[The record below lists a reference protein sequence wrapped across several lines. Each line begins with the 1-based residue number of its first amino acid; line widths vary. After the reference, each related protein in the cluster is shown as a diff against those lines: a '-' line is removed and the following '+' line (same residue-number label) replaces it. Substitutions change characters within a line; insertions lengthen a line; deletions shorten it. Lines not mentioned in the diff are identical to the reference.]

1 MGGAL
6 SPTGIYPFTDFKA
19 ERTRSYE
26 FGLSVRFWN
35 KLSAEVT
42 YYKSNTYNQT
52 FIGDLPEFSGYKQIY
67 LQAGNVQNH
76 GWEASLGYR
85 DSFKD
90 FSFSSNLTFS
100 RNVNEIK
107 EMVENYHTSMSPE
120 PINVPEVRKD
130 NGRVILKVGGSI
142 NDIYA
147 NTFLKKDSQGYVEI
161 KQDGSF
167 GLEQG
172 EPVFLGKT
180 APDFNMGWSNSFCLL
195 YTSPSPR
202 DA

>member
-1 MGGAL
+1 MRYL
-6 SPTGIYPFTDFKA
+6 PTGIYPFTDFKA

-120 PINVPEVRKD
+120 PINIPEVRKD
-130 NGRVILKVGGSI
+130 NGRVILKVGGVSMI
-142 NDIYA
+142 FMPI
-147 NTFLKKDSQGYVEI
+147 
-161 KQDGSF
+161 
-167 GLEQG
+167 
-172 EPVFLGKT
+172 
-180 APDFNMGWSNSFCLL
+180 
-195 YTSPSPR
+195 PS
-202 DA
+202 

>member
-1 MGGAL
+1 MTTPIIGGAL
-6 SPTGIYPFTDFKA
+6 APTGIYPFTDFKA

-26 FGLSVRFWN
+26 LGLSVRLWN

-85 DSFKD
+85 DSFGD

-107 EMVENYHTSMSPE
+107 EMVENYRTDMSPE

-130 NGRVILKVGGSI
+130 NGRVILKSRRQHQRYI
-142 NDIYA
+142 CQY
-147 NTFLKKDSQGYVEI
+147 FLEERQSGV
-161 KQDGSF
+161 
-167 GLEQG
+167 
-172 EPVFLGKT
+172 
-180 APDFNMGWSNSFCLL
+180 C
-195 YTSPSPR
+195 
-202 DA
+202 

>member
-1 MGGAL
+1 M
-6 SPTGIYPFTDFKA
+6 
-19 ERTRSYE
+19 
-26 FGLSVRFWN
+26 SVRFWN

-167 GLEQG
+167 GLEQ
-172 EPVFLGKT
+172 VNRF
-180 APDFNMGWSNSFCLL
+180 S
-195 YTSPSPR
+195 
-202 DA
+202 